1 MRRTYL
7 AISFTAGILVAQ
19 LGNPS
24 SSAIG
29 QQHTSGTGFVVASDG
44 YILTAAHVVDES
56 ETIQVTLGR
65 NVYQAKVVKV
75 DAEHDLALI
84 RIEATG
90 LPFLRI
96 GNANT
101 VTRQDPVWVFGFP
114 FAQDI
119 GTGLS
124 ATSGHITAI
133 QTKEPNRLFQTDA
146 AVNPGNSGGPLISNQ
161 GEVIGVLTTKFV
173 AQREGFTISEGLNF
187 AVPISFALS
196 LLAHIP
202 NLDFSAIGKTTK
214 KLTAKEIDK
223 TIAPAVCF
231 ISVQLSRDSTVSPG
245 SPRLKWK
252 TDRQRDGL
260 VGQVHKV
267 VTERAEVIRQL
278 SKSVEQVRRPENITV
293 YDRHGHKVE
302 NIDTNI
308 ALAEQKSVSAELL
321 KALTYRETF
330 LHDAEGRQV
339 ERRAYSLH
347 EALKERST
355 ITYSPEGDK
364 AEMVTY
370 DANEARQSGTFIA
383 YDKTGNKLEEL
394 TFQASDGKLI
404 HRLIWVYDGMG
415 RVLEKSNYVTLPE
428 NTWFIR
434 ELKSYDEYGREKKLV
449 TDFSY
454 SGSDERTIVEYL
466 YQESDSYGNWSKRI
480 ERMTNPK
487 GGTQSVVYRTI
498 TYH

>member
-1 MRRTYL
+1 MRRAYL
-7 AISFTAGILVAQ
+7 ALIFTAGIIVAQ

-56 ETIQVTLGR
+56 ATIQVTLGR
-65 NVYQAKVVKV
+65 NVYKATVVKV

-96 GNANT
+96 GNASI

-119 GTGLS
+119 GGGLS

-161 GEVIGVLTTKFV
+161 GEVIGVLTTKFI
-173 AQREGFTISEGLNF
+173 AQREGFTVSEGLNF

-196 LLAHIP
+196 LSVHIP
-202 NLDFSAIGKTTK
+202 NLDFSAIGKATK
-214 KLTAKEIDK
+214 KLTAREIDK
-223 TIAPAVCF
+223 TIAPAVCL
-231 ISVQLSRDSTVSPG
+231 ISVQLRRDSTASPA

-260 VGQVHKV
+260 VGQVHKI
-267 VTERAEVIRQL
+267 VTETAYWFRQL
-278 SKSVEQVRRPENITV
+278 GKSVEKVRRPSGITV
-293 YDRHGHKVE
+293 YDRPGRKVE
-302 NIDTNI
+302 QINTDM
-308 ALAEQKSVSAELL
+308 ALRESEPLL
-321 KALTYRETF
+321 KYLPYRETF

-339 ERRAYSLH
+339 ERRAYYLD

-364 AEMVTY
+364 AEMMTY
-370 DANEARQSGTFIA
+370 DANEALQSRTVIA

-394 TFQASDGKLI
+394 TYQAADGKLSA
-404 HRLIWVYDGMG
+404 RGIWVYDGMG
-415 RVLEKSNYVTLPE
+415 RVLEHSSYVILPE
-428 NTWFIR
+428 FMGGFIK
-434 ELKSYDEYGREKKLV
+434 ELNSYDEYGRLKKLV
-449 TDFSY
+449 MDNHLLGF
-454 SGSDERTIVEYL
+454 DERTITEYF
-466 YQESDSYGNWSKRI
+466 YQESDSYGNWTKRI
-480 ERMTNPK
+480 ER
-487 GGTQSVVYRTI
+487 GRELVEYRTI